1 MKKNNESTIKKLFN
15 HLNLYGMP
23 FAIRYKN
30 KSTYTSTIGIILSL
44 ISIFIFTGLII
55 YYFLDLI
62 THSSFS
68 ILVCNDKSKLHS
80 INLSN
85 IPIMLGF
92 LDLNF
97 NLFLINQEIFSLSV
111 WIKSLTIKNTKKISI
126 LKRIELELCNNS
138 IYIKKYPEMKI
149 YDLSK
154 YYCIKPN
161 QKIEL
166 KGREGDLING
176 YNSLN
181 FFFGYCISDNCFNQ
195 NNSNLENELNK
206 VLNGT
211 YLSIIYLS
219 DVIDHYNYK
228 KPIYQKFRN
237 DLYSISKSSYKIF
250 SYYFTSLTY
259 MNDNGIFF
267 NNIKN
272 FSSFIFDYLN
282 LDFLDKNNMFNQM
295 SFNNKNYSMV
305 FKLSYSCSEYPITY
319 QRIYLKIQDIVGK
332 IGGSIN
338 FIFILFNYIT
348 KYFSRKNFVV
358 DITDT
363 LVCHNCINNCT
374 KNCKKE
380 NNKISKFITNDI
392 TNIENIINSSIENHI
407 DKINKRSLNISDIK
421 RSNYENNSKMFI
433 FPQKINSNNNISNF
447 NNSKLDKYLKHNTIL
462 YHQKLKLTFFDYII
476 PFICLRRLKKYDLI
490 CTFNDILYSYLS
502 LEEILP
508 SIEKVSKLF
517 KEKKNDKFLKIQSA
531 YIFDYENNEIE
542 EKKI

>member
-68 ILVCNDKSKLHS
+68 ILVCNDKSKFHS

-138 IYIKKYPEMKI
+138 IYFKKYPEMKI

-181 FFFGYCISDNCFNQ
+181 FFFGYCISDNCFNK

-228 KPIYQKFRN
+228 KPIFQKFRN

-319 QRIYLKIQDIVGK
+319 QRIYLKIQDIFGK

-380 NNKISKFITNDI
+380 KNKISKFITNDI

-407 DKINKRSLNISDIK
+407 DKLNKRSLNISDIK

-542 EKKI
+542 EKKL